1 MVFERIAYISLFLI
15 FGYGYWNFDTGLYE
29 SSIQLG
35 IMRFL
40 IKFWNCTYFLG
51 FFELLFINSLNELL
65 NQPCKAFMFVIK
77 LPQFK

>member
-40 IKFWNCTYFLG
+40 IKILELHIFLR
-51 FFELLFINSLNELL
+51 FF
-65 NQPCKAFMFVIK
+65 
-77 LPQFK
+77 